1 MLEIK
6 FVRQNLANVEK
17 ALLARGE
24 NANLE
29 AFREADRKRR
39 DYLQQAETLRHR
51 RNVVSEQVARLKKA
65 GENADDIIT
74 EMREVSAQIKSF
86 DHIGILLEAL

>member
-17 ALLARGE
+17 ALRARGE
-24 NANLE
+24 KANLE

-65 GENADDIIT
+65 GEDADDIIA
-74 EMREVSAQIKSF
+74 EMRDVSAQIK
-86 DHIGILLEAL
+86 